1 MKCICGQKDL
11 KDALDIAAKALP
23 TNPQT
28 PILNGIY
35 ILAIKNMLEVHATD
49 FSNGIISKLPAE
61 IEAEGAIVVKG
72 KDITEIIGKLS
83 GNIVTISTEDEG
95 RIATFVSDGT
105 KFSLYTMDAEEY
117 PRIIMEDLGNKFYI
131 KNQALKK
138 LISSTTFACADEKDA
153 RPVFQGCS
161 ITLEGEEINFVAT
174 NTHRLVVVKDY
185 IEYSIDDDN
194 AINFVV
200 PGKSLNKVLGIL
212 NEIRDERGVK
222 VDFSDKQ
229 IAFTI
234 NQYYIICRLIDG
246 TFPAHDKVIP
256 ESSSTTANLKIK
268 DFNAAISR
276 VEIIS
281 RQTEFNTVI
290 MKFDD
295 DNLELKADSYASGKV
310 VDHLD
315 AMVEGPAVEIAFNIR
330 YIKEFLK
337 IADESKV
344 VFIGMNDN
352 LSPVEFKIADDDNIT
367 YVVTPIRT

>member
-212 NEIRDERGVK
+212 NEIRDEKGVK

-268 DFNAAISR
+268 DFNAAVSR

-310 VDHLD
+310 VDRLD

>member
-11 KDALDIAAKALP
+11 REALNIAAKALP
-23 TNPQT
+23 ANAQT
-28 PILNGIY
+28 PILNGNY
-35 ILAIKNMLEVHATD
+35 ILAANGMLEVHATD

-61 IEAEGAIVVKG
+61 IEAEGAIVVNG
-72 KDITEIIGKLS
+72 KDITEIISRLS
-83 GNIVTISTEDEG
+83 GGIVTISTEDEDS
-95 RIATFVSDGT
+95 IANFVSDGT

-117 PRIIMEDLGNKFYI
+117 PRITMNDLDKKFYI

-138 LISSTTFACADEKDA
+138 LISNTTFACADEKTGA
-153 RPVFQGCS
+153 PVFQGCS
-161 ITLEGEEINFVAT
+161 ITIDGEEINFVAT
-174 NTHRLVVVKDY
+174 NTHRLIVVKDY
-185 IEYSIDDDN
+185 IEYSIDSSP
-194 AINFVV
+194 INVIV
-200 PGKSLNKVLGIL
+200 PSKSLNKVLGIL

-256 ESSSTTANLKIK
+256 ESSRTNANIKIK
-268 DFNAAISR
+268 DFNAAVSR

-281 RQTEFNTVI
+281 RQTEYNTVI
-290 MKFDD
+290 MKFDN
-295 DNLELKADSYASGKV
+295 DNLELKADSYATGKV

-344 VFIGMNDN
+344 VFIGLNDN
-352 LSPVEFKIADDDNIT
+352 LSPVEFKIADEPNLI
-367 YVVTPIRT
+367 YVVTPVRT